1 MNRGLLTFLL
11 CCSVASCT
19 AEPAGLSFKSG
30 VFEPPRVAPDFE
42 LVGSDGKPV
51 SLAAHRGKVVVLEFG
66 FTHCPKIC
74 PVTLSNLALAH
85 TQLGAAAADVQVIF
99 VTVDPNRDNAAR
111 MREFLAAFNPTF
123 LGATGTPEALELVR
137 QAYGV
142 IATEAVSKEIGY
154 EVHHSSSIYLI
165 DRQGKLRVLIPFGKK
180 PEDIVHDIQLLLK
193 Q

>member
-1 MNRGLLTFLL
+1 MNRALLAFLL
-11 CCSVASCT
+11 CGSLSACT
-19 AEPAGLSFKSG
+19 AEPAALSFKSG
-30 VFEPPRVAPDFE
+30 VFEPPRTAPEFE
-42 LVGSDGKPV
+42 LLGSDGKPV
-51 SLAAHRGKVVVLEFG
+51 SLAAHRGKVVILEFG

-74 PVTLSNLALAH
+74 PVTLSNLVLAH
-85 TQLGAAAADVQVIF
+85 KQLGAAAADVQVIF
-99 VTVDPNRDNAAR
+99 VTVDPKRDDAAR

-142 IATEAVSKEIGY
+142 IATEAVSKELGY

-165 DRQGKLRVLIPFGKK
+165 DRQGKLRVLVPFGKK